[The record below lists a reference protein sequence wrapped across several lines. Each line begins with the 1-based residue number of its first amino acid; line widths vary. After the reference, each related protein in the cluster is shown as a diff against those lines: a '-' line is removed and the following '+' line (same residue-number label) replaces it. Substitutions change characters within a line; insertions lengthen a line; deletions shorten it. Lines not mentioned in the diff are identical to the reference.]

1 HGGRHRAAAD
11 RQRLREPQA
20 DGQPLP
26 RRPGLHRARG
36 ADREAVRGPH
46 AHDWPRRRAR
56 RSTVQ
61 GLGGAHRQRAGAAP
75 GHRRRAGHGR
85 SQDLG
90 GQADRGRRA
99 VRLYLEDR
107 RDRGAPAARAP
118 RRAADGRLTL
128 RPDEARGLGLPARAR
143 QPQHRPRAADTR
155 RAHGR
160 DPGRSRLHAGG
171 DRAVA
176 PRRDYLS
183 AGAAPIR
190 ASLAPTRAPAVA
202 SRSAKRASAGWR
214 RAAVRQTRVTGS
226 AGTRAGALTT
236 RSAGASASA
245 RAGTNPMPSPP
256 DTYESSSETLGTS
269 MVDTG
274 RTRASARYCSST
286 ARPRLAAARRKI
298 GSRRSRSVSGARS
311 FRLRRGPTQA
321 KGWSKRCRSSR
332 PRGVSWPVTTAR
344 STSPLATSRTPSREC
359 VVTISKRT
367 GGSASSKSRKTGA
380 SSPLPR
386 ESLAATLSVL
396 AGWP

>member
-1 HGGRHRAAAD
+1 
-11 RQRLREPQA
+11 
-20 DGQPLP
+20 
-26 RRPGLHRARG
+26 
-36 ADREAVRGPH
+36 
-46 AHDWPRRRAR
+46 
-56 RSTVQ
+56 
-61 GLGGAHRQRAGAAP
+61 
-75 GHRRRAGHGR
+75 
-85 SQDLG
+85 LG

-286 ARPRLAAARRKI
+286 ARPRLSEHRRQQSLAEVVAGRYAERGGGMAGQLGELTERGLGADPQLAHDGQRRLAGGGETDAAAGTLEEPDAEVGLDLPDLLAHR
-298 GSRRSRSVSGARS
+298 
-311 FRLRRGPTQA
+311 RRG
-321 KGWSKRCRSSR
+321 
-332 PRGVSWPVTTAR
+332 
-344 STSPLATSRTPSREC
+344 
-359 VVTISKRT
+359 
-367 GGSASSKSRKTGA
+367 
-380 SSPLPR
+380 
-386 ESLAATLSVL
+386 
-396 AGWP
+396 